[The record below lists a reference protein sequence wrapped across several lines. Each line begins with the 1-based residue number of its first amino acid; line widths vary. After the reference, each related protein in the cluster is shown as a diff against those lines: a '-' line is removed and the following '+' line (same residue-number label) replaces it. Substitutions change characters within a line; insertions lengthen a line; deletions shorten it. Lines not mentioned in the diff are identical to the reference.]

1 MSDPACFL
9 EPVLGA
15 AIPWLYADSPWWTAL
30 GLVGNGLFGSRF
42 FIQWLHSERKQQL
55 IVPPV
60 FWHLS
65 FWGSVLS
72 LLYALHVDKLPIVL
86 GCAFLPVVYARNL
99 RLLKRTAPA
108 ASSRE
113 SA

>member
-1 MSDPACFL
+1 MSDPAGFL

-60 FWHLS
+60 FWHQ
-65 FWGSVLS
+65 
-72 LLYALHVDKLPIVL
+72 LLGQRAVAAVRAACGQAADRP
-86 GCAFLPVVYARNL
+86 GL
-99 RLLKRTAPA
+99 RV
-108 ASSRE
+108 
-113 SA
+113 SAGGVRA